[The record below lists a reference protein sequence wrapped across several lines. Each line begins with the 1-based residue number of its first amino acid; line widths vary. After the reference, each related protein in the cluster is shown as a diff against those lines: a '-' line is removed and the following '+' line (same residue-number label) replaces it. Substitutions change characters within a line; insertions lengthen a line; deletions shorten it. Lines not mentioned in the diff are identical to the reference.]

1 MPPPSRSSTN
11 PSPVS
16 PPLGTNV
23 RESYSTLIPHPP
35 RHGLSHH
42 GSIHTISASPLS
54 PMSGTSRSVDSSV
67 NRDSPSSGNPFLPA
81 ASMQLDANPQYPL
94 GVPGVPP
101 FDPTKLFCPVTDAQ
115 GTPIQVDIQAKI
127 DKGFFKA
134 DTDWTCYRRNY
145 FSVLCCYILKPDVD
159 LSSQPLFLS
168 RTNRERIQSFSVLI
182 VAKVDSEEGKSVELV
197 QHTPK
202 RDKGPM
208 TAPELTELSPY
219 PWGGQAGY
227 GASSSFGPSSA
238 LNPDFENFSTTT
250 PQNQSVATFDRIQFK
265 KATAN
270 NGKRRAAQQYFHIVV
285 ELWAKVPRGKSGET
299 QNVKIAHRLSA
310 PMVVRGR
317 SPGHYSDERRGS
329 MGPGSGSGAEYSPGQ
344 GNSGTGGPSGDAH
357 SNRGGVAYSASGH
370 MSTGGYQPHQ
380 MSMANSPSV
389 SNSIGTS
396 SSSSLGSTHDA
407 YNERRAH
414 PSLTMEEAA
423 KFDEYE
429 GYQYYPSPLY
439 EISPNQESSRP
450 NLPLLRHSAYKHA
463 ATAPDSIAGLITT
476 SADDYYSSRGKV
488 KPEQSGDT
496 RSGLQQSS
504 SRIYEPPANMLPLGG
519 VGSMLRHCRRFQGTD
534 TSNGYYPATPAL

>member
-1 MPPPSRSSTN
+1 MPPPLRSSTN

-16 PPLGTNV
+16 PSLGTNV
-23 RESYSTLIPHPP
+23 RENYSTLGPHSS

-42 GSIHTISASPLS
+42 ANIQTISASPLS

-67 NRDSPSSGNPFLPA
+67 N
-81 ASMQLDANPQYPL
+81 LDANPQYPL

-101 FDPTKLFCPVTDAQ
+101 FDPTKLICPVTDGG

-159 LSSQPLFLS
+159 LSNQQLFLNRNS
-168 RTNRERIQSFSVLI
+168 RERIQSFSVLI
-182 VAKVDSEEGKSVELV
+182 IAKVDGEDGKSVELV

-208 TAPELTELSPY
+208 TAPELTELSPH
-219 PWGGQAGY
+219 PSGSQTGY
-227 GASSSFGPSSA
+227 AASSSYGPSPALSSDFQDFSA
-238 LNPDFENFSTTT
+238 NT

-285 ELWAKVPRGKSGET
+285 ELWAKVLRGKTGET
-299 QNVKIAHRLSA
+299 QNVKVAHRVSA

-329 MGPGSGSGAEYSPGQ
+329 MGPGSGSGAEYSSGQ
-344 GNSGTGGPSGDAH
+344 GGSGAGGPSGETH
-357 SNRGGVAYSASGH
+357 GNRGGVAYPASGH
-370 MSTGGYQPHQ
+370 LNTGGYQPHQ

-389 SNSIGTS
+389 SHSIGTS
-396 SSSSLGSTHDA
+396 SSSSLGSTHDP
-407 YNERRAH
+407 YTERRSN
-414 PSLTMEEAA
+414 PSLTIEEAT

-429 GYQYYPSPLY
+429 GYQYYPSTLY
-439 EISPNQESSRP
+439 EISPNLESNRP
-450 NLPLLRHSAYKHA
+450 NSPLLRNPSFKPGASV
-463 ATAPDSIAGLITT
+463 PDSIAGLVTTT
-476 SADDYYSSRGKV
+476 SPDDYYSSRAKV
-488 KPEQSGDT
+488 KPEQSLDNM
-496 RSGLQQSS
+496 SGLHPSS
-504 SRIYEPPANMLPLGG
+504 SRTYETQPSLLPLSGT
-519 VGSMLRHCRRFQGTD
+519 GSVLRDCRRFQGTD
-534 TSNGYYPATPAL
+534 TSKGYYPAMPAL